1 MSGSTFRVISSPGPD
16 PRASSPLFVL
26 VHGIGMSHR
35 YVARLHEALSRA
47 SAVASVD
54 LPGFA
59 ALPKPDADL
68 GVAEM
73 ADALAMLVARLADR
87 PVVLIGH
94 SMGAQWAVETARR
107 HPALVAHVVM
117 IGPVADAAHRSVR
130 AQCLAL
136 ALDSLFESPRA
147 NAIVFSDYL
156 RCGAPWYFTQ
166 LRHMLSY
173 RIESAVTRLTV
184 PCLVIRGGRD
194 PVAGREWCRR
204 LRDATPRGVLVEVP
218 GRHHLVQES
227 APDAVADAI
236 LAHVTA
242 PLPRLGTA

>member
-1 MSGSTFRVISSPGPD
+1 MDGSTFRVISSPGPD
-16 PRASSPLFVL
+16 PRVASPLFVL

-35 YVARLHEALSRA
+35 YLARLHEALSSTA
-47 SAVASVD
+47 PVASVD

-59 ALPKPDADL
+59 GLPKPEADH

-73 ADALAMLVARLADR
+73 ADALAELLARLADR
-87 PVVLIGH
+87 PVVLVGH

-117 IGPVADAAHRSVR
+117 IGPVADAARRSVR
-130 AQCLAL
+130 AQSLAL
-136 ALDSLFESPRA
+136 ALDSLVESPRA

-156 RCGAPWYFTQ
+156 RCGVPWYLTQ
-166 LRHMLSY
+166 LRHMLAY
-173 RIESAVTRLTV
+173 RIEEAVTELTV

-204 LRDATPRGVLVEVP
+204 LRDATPRGALVEVP
-218 GRHHLVQES
+218 GRPHVVQDS
-227 APDAVADAI
+227 APDAIAEAI
-236 LAHVTA
+236 LAHMTA
-242 PLPRLGTA
+242 SLSHPGSR